1 MQARS
6 QIHLAPS
13 NRTRYCDKSNTSL
26 PSALLTNLCKTKR
39 LVPFRNVTIG
49 VHSKLYRGYA
59 ACELGI
65 QTTDGA
71 RWYLDRAALAL
82 SPCRTK
88 QQNAPSRY
96 GCSSGEYVDISLH

>member
-26 PSALLTNLCKTKR
+26 PSAELSNLCKTKR

-49 VHSKLYRGYA
+49 LHSKLDHGYA
-59 ACELGI
+59 FCEPDI
-65 QTTDGA
+65 QTTDDA
-71 RWYLDRAALAL
+71 RSYLDQAALAL
-82 SPCRTK
+82 SPCQTK
-88 QQNAPSRY
+88 RQNVPSHY
-96 GCSSGEYVDISLH
+96 GCL